1 MGMTSGMQRQN
12 ELERIKLA
20 QLHGDLDAI
29 GIIQGR
35 LLECPLKVHRTAKHL
50 KRIAVLEGMGFTM
63 AQTITFEGK
72 KHLWNMVSR
81 LTKRVDDVILKDG
94 MLVREV
100 IHLAAK
106 GRKA

>member
-1 MGMTSGMQRQN
+1 MLNVIDIEMLGVAGGLMTSGMQREN
-12 ELERIKLA
+12 ELEKIRLA

-29 GIIQGR
+29 VLCTQM
-35 LLECPLKVHRTAKHL
+35 
-50 KRIAVLEGMGFTM
+50 AVLPVGI
-63 AQTITFEGK
+63 APWAITFEGK
-72 KHLWNMVSR
+72 KHLWNMISR

-106 GRKA
+106 GRNQK